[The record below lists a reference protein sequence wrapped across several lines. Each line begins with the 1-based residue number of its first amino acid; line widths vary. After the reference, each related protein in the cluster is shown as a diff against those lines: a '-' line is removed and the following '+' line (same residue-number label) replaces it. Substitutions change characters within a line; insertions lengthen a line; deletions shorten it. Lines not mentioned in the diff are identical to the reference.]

1 MPATYRLDLVERVVW
16 SRAWG
21 LLRDEELAAHSR
33 KLVTDPRF
41 SPDFRQVQDLLDV
54 EEARLTPSGLREV
67 ARLNP
72 FGPGARRAVVVPTS
86 VLFGLARMHEHFREG
101 GGDELQVFRA
111 MAPALAWLGL
121 PPAWPPPAAAPDD
134 PLFQW
139 KEAPPLSM

>member
-1 MPATYRLDLVERVVW
+1 MPATYRLDLAERVVW
-16 SRAWG
+16 SKAWG

-54 EEARLTPSGLREV
+54 VDAPLTPSGLREV

-72 FGPGARRAVVVPTS
+72 FGPGARRAVVVPS
-86 VLFGLARMHEHFREG
+86 AVLFGLARMHENLREG
-101 GGDELQVFRA
+101 AGDELCVFRA
-111 MAPALAWLGL
+111 MAPALEWLGL
-121 PPAWPPPAAAPDD
+121 LPAWQPPPPASDD

-139 KEAPPLSM
+139 GEPSGE